1 MTLWKCNRLK
11 FIANSCII
19 LLASF
24 HARGFQCPNRAVHSS
39 AHEDDD
45 FSELDSGVSECIPNK
60 IESVIEKVDDFVG
73 DDVSLEVNPRV
84 SDWPDQEINL
94 VTEKSDA
101 FLLCSSA
108 VEDDD
113 AFSELGPGTSDV
125 SAKKLNLVTEKCD
138 HFTRTNSRK
147 KAQSSG
153 HKDLMKAIAR
163 SFATPAKA
171 RVPSNVR
178 MPTDNKEPGS
188 KSISSDYRPN
198 GEEGVGAVAKSSTT
212 SSTESHAPHNA
223 PTSTDGNKN
232 ISETK
237 YPLSVSIMNIPSEVG
252 LSKLVEA
259 ISVFGKVSGAS
270 FVTTSE
276 NFKCCYID
284 FEDAD
289 QCKRAVS
296 AGKVEVG
303 SHIFLV
309 NPLDAV
315 DLVAVRIKNIN
326 LRTTDSAVHSICKA
340 AGELVGLTR
349 TNRTCVDA
357 FFNVRNHT
365 CHLDIIKK
373 LNNTVCESN
382 CWSACELPSISN
394 ASQAG
399 YNLHSQIADHCA
411 KLNTELS
418 MKRVYLQDL
427 ECLNKSVMHLK
438 EISPPLNHSERK
450 RVTRLKSAEWHIS
463 LGDDRKLLE
472 RSRSNR
478 AFRQNQSQPKSII
491 YNSGSS
497 NSMQQP
503 HRRECG
509 EVGTH
514 GKDIN
519 PIP

>member
-1 MTLWKCNRLK
+1 MKSALK
-11 FIANSCII
+11 ASIYLLSANKFWVNTSSKVSSRSII
-19 LLASF
+19 STFDLLRGQFDCSF
-24 HARGFQCPNRAVHSS
+24 HARGFQSSNRAVHSS

-45 FSELDSGVSECIPNK
+45 FSELDSGVSECLPNK
-60 IESVIEKVDDFVG
+60 IESVIEKVDDFLG

-101 FLLCSSA
+101 FL
-108 VEDDD
+108 DDD

-125 SAKKLNLVTEKCD
+125 SAKKLNLVTEKRD
-138 HFTRTNSRK
+138 HFTRTNSHK

-171 RVPSNVR
+171 RVPSHAR

-223 PTSTDGNKN
+223 PRSTDGNRN
-232 ISETK
+232 ISGTK

-276 NFKCCYID
+276 NFKCCNID

-309 NPLDAV
+309 SPLDAV

-326 LRTTDSAVHSICKA
+326 LWTTDYAVHSICKA

-382 CWSACELPSISN
+382 HWSACELPSISN

-411 KLNTELS
+411 KLSTELS
-418 MKRVYLQDL
+418 MKRIYLQDL
-427 ECLNKSVMHLK
+427 ESLNKSVMHLK
-438 EISPPLNHSERK
+438 DISSPLNHS
-450 RVTRLKSAEWHIS
+450 
-463 LGDDRKLLE
+463 G
-472 RSRSNR
+472 
-478 AFRQNQSQPKSII
+478 
-491 YNSGSS
+491 
-497 NSMQQP
+497 
-503 HRRECG
+503 
-509 EVGTH
+509 
-514 GKDIN
+514 
-519 PIP
+519 